1 METQTICRAAL
12 YLRLSRDD
20 GEAESA
26 SIATQRKLLV
36 NYAAQ
41 NGYTIYGEYI
51 DDGWSGTNF
60 DRPAFRR
67 MLADIE
73 DRKVNLVITKD
84 LSRLGRDY
92 IKVGQYTELY
102 FPSKGVRY
110 IAVNDGYDSES
121 PYQDIA
127 PFKNVMNEMYARD
140 ISQKIRSAL
149 IAQMKDGAYIG
160 AFAPYGYQKDTADK
174 NHLIADAQT
183 CEIVKAIF
191 HMAANGML
199 PAGIAQTLNGQ
210 GVPSP
215 AVYRCMTH
223 CGLDVNAY
231 SKRQEWTGAT
241 IAKMLRNVVY
251 LGHTAQGKTT
261 KLSFRSGLTVKKPPD
276 EWILVRNTHTALV
289 DEEVFSLIQRRI
301 RARTCKK
308 KGEFTNIF
316 SGIVKCA
323 DCGRNMSAT
332 GTRKK
337 GSPANLICGG
347 YKLYGARECSNHF
360 IDYNALYEIVQKA
373 LQDQLSVC
381 DEERETI
388 LDLAEDHIGKDAARM
403 DLRQTLSEINKRRK
417 ELDGIV
423 KRLYEDNAAGRL
435 GEGRMNQ
442 LLLRFEQEAKA
453 LDERER
459 YLLRRRNEAE
469 TPVDS
474 TRERLNMLMNGI
486 IHAEKLSKLM
496 LFQLIDHIE
505 VGQGQYE
512 KDECGSVKRQTI
524 RIAFRFQAKTG
535 VTEFVR

>member
-41 NGYTIYGEYI
+41 NGYPIYGEYI

-160 AFAPYGYQKDTADK
+160 AFAPYGYQKDTTDK
-174 NHLIADAQT
+174 NHLIADVQT

-223 CGLDVNAY
+223 GCLDVNVY

-261 KLSFRSGLTVKKPPD
+261 KLSFKSGLTVKKLPD

-403 DLRQTLSEINKRRK
+403 DLRQTLSEIDKRRK